1 MCYYVYVDILQDNTK
16 INMFELF
23 KTNKNHFIGIDFGT
37 SSIKMVELSYTNQQ
51 TCLENY
57 GFVNLDLE
65 NHSSPSK
72 QGSLELSLNTSLK
85 KLIAKMNLKSLKAYI
100 SIPGFSG
107 LVTIIELPNMSEA
120 ELAKAIQFEAH
131 KYIPSSLDE
140 IAMSWEVIERDAE
153 ASKVQEQD
161 GLAFKLELKND
172 AKNKPLGKIKVL
184 LVAAPKK
191 DIEYYDRLVF
201 GAGLEVSAI
210 ELETFSIVRSL
221 VGNSEGTFLIADI
234 GSRATNIILVEKGII
249 RVNRNID
256 AGGDEITSAIVDGM
270 KVARTRAEA
279 FKKEEKDLLNGS
291 ENFLIMPVLD
301 LIVGE
306 LRRIIAAYK
315 EKNKDVNIEAIIL
328 SGGTSKMKGIEEY
341 FNKALGEKVQIGNP
355 WRGVLFKNEVAP
367 FIKEMGASFSVAL
380 GLAMRGIEDY
390 KRK

>member
-1 MCYYVYVDILQDNTK
+1 MLVDFLNMCYYVYVDILQDNTK

-172 AKNKPLGKIKVL
+172 AKNKPLGK
-184 LVAAPKK
+184 
-191 DIEYYDRLVF
+191 
-201 GAGLEVSAI
+201 
-210 ELETFSIVRSL
+210 
-221 VGNSEGTFLIADI
+221 
-234 GSRATNIILVEKGII
+234 
-249 RVNRNID
+249 
-256 AGGDEITSAIVDGM
+256 
-270 KVARTRAEA
+270 KVA
-279 FKKEEKDLLNGS
+279 NG
-291 ENFLIMPVLD
+291 
-301 LIVGE
+301 
-306 LRRIIAAYK
+306 
-315 EKNKDVNIEAIIL
+315 
-328 SGGTSKMKGIEEY
+328 
-341 FNKALGEKVQIGNP
+341 
-355 WRGVLFKNEVAP
+355 
-367 FIKEMGASFSVAL
+367 FS
-380 GLAMRGIEDY
+380 
-390 KRK
+390 